1 MNLIKQTA
9 LKYFALDEKVK
20 CRCGGS
26 HEICLQCK
34 ICRADDEDMRA
45 DKNDDLA
52 GYIDHTILKPHTV
65 RQDVERVCLEAKSYN
80 FKSVCINPIFVSLA
94 YTKLKRTGSLVCS
107 VVGFPLGA
115 NLSEVKGEEAL
126 NCIRQ
131 GAEEIDMV
139 NNITALKEKDIATLL
154 NDIATVSDICLNK
167 DAILKVIIETCLLTE
182 EEKIIACLAAKKE
195 GALFVKTSTG
205 FSTGGATIEDVTLMK
220 KIVGPKFGV
229 KASGGIKTAETARAM
244 IEAGANRIGTS
255 SGVEI
260 VKAKQ
265 GTTPVKV

>member
-1 MNLIKQTA
+1 MNNIREIA
-9 LKYFALDEKVK
+9 LKYFALDERQK
-20 CRCGGS
+20 CRCGGG

-34 ICRADDEDMRA
+34 ICRADDPDMTA
-45 DKNDDLA
+45 DSKADLA
-52 GYIDHTILKPHTV
+52 RYIDHTILKPHTV
-65 RQDVERVCLEAKSYN
+65 SQDIERICLEAKSYK

-94 YTKLKRTGSLVCS
+94 YSRLKKTESLVCS

-131 GAEEIDMV
+131 GAGEIDMV
-139 NNITALKEKDIATLL
+139 NNISSLKERDVSTLI
-154 NDIATVSDICLNK
+154 NDISTVSDICLNK

-182 EEKIIACLAAKKE
+182 EEKIIACLAAKKA

-205 FSTGGATIEDVTLMK
+205 FSTGGATLEDVALMR
-220 KIVGPKFGV
+220 KIVGPKYGV
-229 KASGGIKTAETARAM
+229 KASGGIKNRKTAIKM

-255 SGVEI
+255 SGVDI
-260 VKAKQ
+260 VK
-265 GTTPVKV
+265 GMERTPPVIV